1 MARFLFIVVLFVVV
15 AVSYLA
21 VHYAKDAYKVFPYK
35 EEPVNTTSLPASDY
49 QTWIEFSPSSGLFK
63 VLMPTLPQHVA
74 DKINDPKQRVLK
86 NTKSTCLRRRME
98 QSTLSI

>member
-35 EEPVNTTSLPASDY
+35 DEPVDIPSPPTSDY
-49 QTWIEFSPSSGLFK
+49 QTWI
-63 VLMPTLPQHVA
+63 
-74 DKINDPKQRVLK
+74 N
-86 NTKSTCLRRRME
+86 
-98 QSTLSI
+98 